1 MCQLSSAHK
10 PLCMHTMCYVA
21 CVVRFVHV
29 YKTSLD
35 KKRHS
40 LYPAVFYIQK
50 THVYH
55 SILRYSSDSTPI
67 APIAPIA
74 DERCAAPI
82 VSDSSD
88 SCYLT
93 I

>member
-1 MCQLSSAHK
+1 MSAVPVECTQ
-10 PLCMHTMCYVA
+10 PLYMYTMCYVA

-55 SILRYSSDSTPI
+55 SIYSDIHISSDSTPI
-67 APIAPIA
+67 APIATPIA
-74 DERCAAPI
+74 
-82 VSDSSD
+82 SDSLPFRD
-88 SCYLT
+88 TVAVL
-93 I
+93 